1 MKKVENQKDGERK
14 LVEAIEDFVDEKLN
28 NKGPEVEDTITQEN
42 FANLNQNRK
51 KGNKLNEIKQT
62 ENLTYKETAPTTN
75 TKTKIKSEPRKK
87 NWHSLGKKKPK
98 SKSSKENIKTIPRK
112 KKYRKDN
119 FRKEALYAPMIYL
132 KKFFKNHY
140 NLNFNTIKCET
151 ILGTTIRHMKKPC
164 KLKVYQLLCHDHKNI
179 RKILNV
185 LNSHMHSSKKK
196 TFIYFMTRTYEEIY
210 NRYVSGNIDF
220 PLFEGGIVTICEFIT
235 LKKEIEK
242 RENKGET
249 KEKIEAIKNLSLNM
263 IKDINEGK
271 LERKE
276 RKKAPFNVFVF
287 LEEFEVLRNMFK
299 ADINYDENN

>member
-1 MKKVENQKDGERK
+1 M
-14 LVEAIEDFVDEKLN
+14 
-28 NKGPEVEDTITQEN
+28 
-42 FANLNQNRK
+42 
-51 KGNKLNEIKQT
+51 
-62 ENLTYKETAPTTN
+62 
-75 TKTKIKSEPRKK
+75 K
-87 NWHSLGKKKPK
+87 NWYSLGKKEPK
-98 SKSSKENIKTIPRK
+98 YKSPKENIKANLRK

-119 FRKEALYAPMIYL
+119 FRKEALYVPMIYM
-132 KKFFKNHY
+132 KKFFKRHY

-196 TFIYFMTRTYEEIY
+196 TFTYFMTRTYEEIY
-210 NRYVSGNIDF
+210 NRYVSGNINF

-242 RENKGET
+242 RKNKGET
-249 KEKIEAIKNLSLNM
+249 KEKIEAIKKLSVNM
-263 IKDINEGK
+263 MDDINEGK

-299 ADINYDENN
+299 ADINYEENN

>member
-1 MKKVENQKDGERK
+1 MKKVESQKDGERK

-28 NKGPEVEDTITQEN
+28 NKGPEVDDTIQEN

-51 KGNKLNEIKQT
+51 NGNKLNEIKQA
-62 ENLTYKETAPTTN
+62 ENLTYEETAPTTN
-75 TKTKIKSEPRKK
+75 TQIKTKPRKK
-87 NWHSLGKKKPK
+87 NLHSLGKKKQK
-98 SKSSKENIKTIPRK
+98 SKSPKENIRTIPRK

-119 FRKEALYAPMIYL
+119 FRKEALYAPMIFL
-132 KKFFKNHY
+132 KKFFKKHY

-164 KLKVYQLLCHDHKNI
+164 KFKIYQLLCHDHKNI

-185 LNSHMHSSKKK
+185 LNSHMHSSKRK

-210 NRYVSGNIDF
+210 NRYVSGNINF

-249 KEKIEAIKNLSLNM
+249 KEKIEAIKKLSVNM
-263 IKDINEGK
+263 MDDINEGK

-299 ADINYDENN
+299 ADINYEENN

>member
-1 MKKVENQKDGERK
+1 MKKVENQKNGERK
-14 LVEAIEDFVDEKLN
+14 LFEAIEDFVDEKLN
-28 NKGPEVEDTITQEN
+28 KKSSEIEDTITQEN

-51 KGNKLNEIKQT
+51 NGNKLNEIKQG

-75 TKTKIKSEPRKK
+75 TKIKSESLRK
-87 NWHSLGKKKPK
+87 NWYSLGKKKPK
-98 SKSSKENIKTIPRK
+98 SKSPKENIKANLRK
-112 KKYRKDN
+112 KKLRKDN

-140 NLNFNTIKCET
+140 NLNFDTIKCET
-151 ILGTTIRHMKKPC
+151 ILGQTIRHMKKPC
-164 KLKVYQLLCHDHKNI
+164 KLKIYQLLCHDHKNI
-179 RKILNV
+179 RKILDV

-210 NRYVSGNIDF
+210 NRYVSGNISF
-220 PLFEGGIVTICEFIT
+220 PLFEGGTVTICEFIT

-249 KEKIEAIKNLSLNM
+249 KEKIVAIKNLSLNM

-287 LEEFEVLRNMFK
+287 LEEFEVLRNRFK
-299 ADINYDENN
+299 ADIDYDENN

>member
-1 MKKVENQKDGERK
+1 MKKVESQKDGNKK
-14 LVEAIEDFVDEKLN
+14 LFEALEDFVDEKLN
-28 NKGPEVEDTITQEN
+28 KKGLEVEDTIIQEN

-51 KGNKLNEIKQT
+51 NGNKLDEIKQA
-62 ENLTYKETAPTTN
+62 ENLTFKETAPTTN
-75 TKTKIKSEPRKK
+75 TKIKTKPLKK
-87 NWHSLGKKKPK
+87 NWYSLGKKKPK
-98 SKSSKENIKTIPRK
+98 YKNPKENIKTIQRE

-119 FRKEALYAPMIYL
+119 FRKEALYAPMIYM
-132 KKFFKNHY
+132 KEFFKKHY

>member
-1 MKKVENQKDGERK
+1 MKKVENQKNGERK

-28 NKGPEVEDTITQEN
+28 KKSPEVDDTIIQEN

-51 KGNKLNEIKQT
+51 NGNKLNEIKQA

-75 TKTKIKSEPRKK
+75 TKIKTKPPKK
-87 NWHSLGKKKPK
+87 NWYSLGKKKPK
-98 SKSSKENIKTIPRK
+98 SKSLKENIRTILRK

-119 FRKEALYAPMIYL
+119 FRKEALYVPMIYL
-132 KKFFKNHY
+132 KKFFKKHY
-140 NLNFNTIKCET
+140 NLNFNTIKCEK

-164 KLKVYQLLCHDHKNI
+164 KLKLYQLLCHDHKNI

-249 KEKIEAIKNLSLNM
+249 KEKIGAIKKLSLNM
-263 IKDINEGK
+263 MDDINEGK

-299 ADINYDENN
+299 ADINYEENN